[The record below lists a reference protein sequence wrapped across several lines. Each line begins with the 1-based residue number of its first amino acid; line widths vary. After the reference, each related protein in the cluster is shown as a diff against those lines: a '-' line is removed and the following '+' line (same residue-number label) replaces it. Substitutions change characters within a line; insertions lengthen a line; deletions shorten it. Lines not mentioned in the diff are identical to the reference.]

1 MAALSFFACVLLV
14 KLYRD
19 VYPLIIR
26 CCRCVLL
33 CFLHSAVDLVESLFV
48 VSRVV
53 VAVNVHVGEFRREI
67 VAAAV
72 AMGLVVCR

>member
-1 MAALSFFACVLLV
+1 MAALPFVV
-14 KLYRD
+14 VELYRY

-33 CFLHSAVDLVESLFV
+33 CFLHSAVDLVKSLFV

-53 VAVNVHVGEFRREI
+53 VAVNVLVGEFRREI
-67 VAAAV
+67 IAV
-72 AMGLVVCR
+72 AVVMLSAVA